1 MSGGELNAIP
11 AHYFTKTVNAMRQ
24 KKTAEQ
30 KQEAVKEPEVKVE
43 ETVETPVE
51 ETAEEAV
58 EQTEK
63 TPVEETEAPETEQT
77 PEKPNAD
84 KAEEEEATT
93 DAEVPEAIDK
103 ILRLYPQYEECWIS
117 KEGFVY
123 PKNAPKYQRKNAVLY
138 KNKYFNS

>member
-1 MSGGELNAIP
+1 
-11 AHYFTKTVNAMRQ
+11 MRQ

-58 EQTEK
+58 EQTVETPVEETEVTETEQTEK

>member
-1 MSGGELNAIP
+1 
-11 AHYFTKTVNAMRQ
+11 MRQ

-58 EQTEK
+58 EQTVE
-63 TPVEETEAPETEQT
+63 TPVEETEVTETEQTEKTLVEETETPETERT

>member
-1 MSGGELNAIP
+1 
-11 AHYFTKTVNAMRQ
+11 MRQ

-51 ETAEEAV
+51 ETSEEAV
-58 EQTEK
+58 EQTVETPVEETEATETEQTEK
-63 TPVEETEAPETEQT
+63 TSVEETEAPETEQT